1 KGGQRSLQAIN
12 PEISLTGDAFSQYI
26 LNKDNFTPTARS
38 GNYFRGVGLH
48 IQSNLDPFSMAKV
61 AVSFDPHGVHFGEA
75 YLTWNNV
82 LPNISLTAGQ
92 FRQQFGVV
100 NRWHKHALDQ
110 FDFPLALKTL
120 MGPGGLNQTG
130 FSINWLMPAL
140 MAHSNSLTV
149 EITNGQNEQLF
160 TGENFSFPVILGRF
174 KNYYDLSTNTYL
186 EFGITGMMG
195 ENNFKGYIP
204 DSTGML
210 IKTID
215 NSRFTKLGGFDLTL
229 FWEPVNKALYKS
241 FLWRS
246 ELYYVDKEL
255 ANGNNIKAFGG
266 YTYGEYKFAERW
278 QAGLRLDYTQPFTV
292 ENDDHYL
299 HQIVPYITYWQSH
312 WVKLRLEYNHLNNEV
327 IDETDKQIRLQI
339 VWAVGPHK
347 HDRY

>member
-1 KGGQRSLQAIN
+1 MQAIN

-26 LNKDNFTPTARS
+26 LNEDNFTPTGRS
-38 GNYFRGVGLH
+38 GSYFRGVGLH
-48 IQSNLDPFSMAKV
+48 IQSNLDPFSMAKI
-61 AVSFDPHGVHFGEA
+61 AIGFDPHGVHLGEA
-75 YLTWNNV
+75 YLTWNNI
-82 LPNISLTAGQ
+82 LPNISLTAGK

-120 MGPGGLNQTG
+120 MGGGGLNQTG
-130 FSINWLMPAL
+130 FSINWLMPAF
-140 MAHSNSLTV
+140 MAHSNSFIV
-149 EITNGQNEQLF
+149 EITNGENGQLF
-160 TGENFSFPVILGRF
+160 AGEDFSFPVTLGRF
-174 KNYYDLSTNTYL
+174 KSYYDLNTNTYL
-186 EFGITGMMG
+186 EFGITGMAG
-195 ENNFKGYIP
+195 RNSIKGYIP
-204 DSTGML
+204 DSTGNL

-215 NSRFTKLGGFDLTL
+215 DSRLTKLGGFDLTL

-255 ANGNNIKAFGG
+255 ANGNNITAFGG
-266 YTYGEYKFAERW
+266 YTYGEYKFAEQW
-278 QAGLRLDYTQPFTV
+278 QAGVRLDYTQPFI
-292 ENDDHYL
+292 EDNDGHYL
-299 HQIVPYITYWQSH
+299 YQFVPYITYWQSH
-312 WVKLRLEYNHLNNEV
+312 WVKLRMEYNHLYNEM